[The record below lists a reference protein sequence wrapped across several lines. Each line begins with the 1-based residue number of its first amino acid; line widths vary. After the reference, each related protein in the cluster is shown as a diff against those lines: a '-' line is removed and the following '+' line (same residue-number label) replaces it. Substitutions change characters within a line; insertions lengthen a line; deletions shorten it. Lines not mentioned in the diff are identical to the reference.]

1 MGIRMRRIIE
11 WVLAA
16 IGAILCV
23 GGATSIWIRQ
33 AASNPPG
40 VSLWPMPALI
50 LIVVALLGVLGLSG
64 IVSDVNLQASK
75 WAILTWIAS
84 GGLLGLGIF
93 GEFSISI
100 LALLALPALFLGGA
114 AVVTD
119 SRRKRKLL
127 PDFGVLL
134 LSGIV
139 SFGLLYAYI
148 VFD

>member
-1 MGIRMRRIIE
+1 MRRIIE

-23 GGATSIWIRQ
+23 GGAATIWILQ
-33 AASNPPG
+33 AESNPAG

-50 LIVVALLGVLGLSG
+50 LIVVALQGVLGLSG
-64 IVSDVNLQASK
+64 IVSDVNLKASQ
-75 WAILTWIAS
+75 WAILPWIAS

-93 GEFSISI
+93 GEFAVSI

-114 AVVTD
+114 AVLTD
-119 SRRKRKLL
+119 NRQKRKLL
-127 PDFGVLL
+127 PDFGVPL

-148 VFD
+148 VFV